1 MNHRLFQQ
9 AEQYIDTNYDRYLS
23 ELLQLAAIPS
33 PSGDEGRRAEWIKNY
48 LESFGAKGVYID
60 QALNVIYP
68 YHAQNCKELVVFL
81 AHSDTVFPD
90 TTPINITMDDQKIY
104 GPGIG
109 DNTTSLTCMLEMARF
124 FTENSILP
132 STGFLFVANSC
143 EEGLGNLKGTRQIME
158 DFAGRIKEVVA
169 IDGSSF
175 GVFVNDAVG
184 SKRYKVEV
192 KTEGGH
198 SYGAFGNRN
207 AIYYMSQIIASLYAM
222 KVPAMG
228 KTTYNVG
235 KIAGGTSVNTIAQQC
250 EMLYEFRSDKR
261 EALAL
266 MDDMFQSVIAAYAK
280 MGIAVAIELV
290 GDRPCKGD
298 VDLEELTQ
306 RVTKVG
312 AKFGWKMEP
321 RASSTDCNI
330 PLSMGIPS
338 ICISVY
344 QGQKAHTRE
353 EFVIK
358 DSMRTGMRYLAAFL
372 LSYVE

>member
-1 MNHRLFQQ
+1 MKHRLFPQ
-9 AEQYIDTNYDRYLS
+9 AEQYIDANYDRYLS
-23 ELLQLAAIPS
+23 ELLELAAIPS

-48 LESFGAKGVYID
+48 MESFGAKGVYID
-60 QALNVIYP
+60 SALNVIYP
-68 YHAQNCKELVVFL
+68 YNAEGCNELVVFL

-90 TTPINITMDDQKIY
+90 TTPIKITMDDEKIY

-124 FTENSILP
+124 FTENNINP
-132 STGFLFVANSC
+132 NTGFLFVANSC
-143 EEGLGNLKGTRQIME
+143 EEGLGNLKGTRQIVE

-169 IDGSSF
+169 VDGSTF
-175 GVFVNDAVG
+175 GLFVNDAVG

-207 AIYYMSQIIASLYAM
+207 AIYYMSQIIGSLYAM

-235 KIAGGTSVNTIAQQC
+235 VITGGTSVNTIAQQC

-261 EALAL
+261 EALAI
-266 MDDMFQSVIAAYAK
+266 MDEMFNSVISAYAK
-280 MGIAVAIELV
+280 MGITVNVELV

-298 VDLEELTQ
+298 VDLSELTE

-312 AKFGWKMEP
+312 AEFGWNMEP
-321 RASSTDCNI
+321 RASSTDCNV

-353 EFVIK
+353 EFVMK
-358 DSMRTGMRYLAAFL
+358 ESMRTGMRYLAAFL
-372 LSYVE
+372 LSYVD